1 MSVHMVEVNNKFLV
15 KLDHPNELSNLQAEH
30 YFLDQWECVWGAN
43 AYDIKAMKTE
53 CFIGAMIH
61 DELISLKELSAKLT
75 RMDEQIAA
83 VKKVD
88 EQMADIDRRIKE
100 LMAEKQ
106 GIAAIQKQ
114 EHEAYRKMCDEVK
127 ATRPE

>member
-15 KLDHPNELSNLQAEH
+15 KLDHPNKLSNLQAEH

-75 RMDEQIAA
+75 EMDERIAA

-88 EQMADIDRRIKE
+88 EQMADVDRRIKE
-100 LMAEKQ
+100 LMEEKQ
-106 GIAAIQKQ
+106 RIAAVQKT
-114 EHEAYRKMCDEVK
+114 EREAYRKMNAECN

>member
-30 YFLDQWECVWGAN
+30 YFLDQWECVWSAN

-106 GIAAIQKQ
+106 SIAAIQKQ
-114 EHEAYRKMCDEVK
+114 EHEAYRKMRDEVK